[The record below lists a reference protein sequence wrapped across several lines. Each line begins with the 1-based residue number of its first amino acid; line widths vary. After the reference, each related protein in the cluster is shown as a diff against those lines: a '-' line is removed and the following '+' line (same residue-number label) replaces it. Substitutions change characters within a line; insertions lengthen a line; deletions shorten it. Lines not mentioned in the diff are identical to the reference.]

1 MLNSNKV
8 SEIKII
14 ISSFLHDLD
23 SLNDID
29 LISPVKWEE
38 LNIAVDNI
46 KQKVNTL
53 MIEQERSYFSK
64 YLKKEEAER
73 LISSKNEEIRKLNQ
87 TVAELK
93 RSFSDVQLN
102 VSKSFLPHLPA
113 DEKSKLRIAVEEE
126 ELELFYDG
134 RTSILDAAESANI
147 AWKTDIPGTKIENL
161 NSAITLNDKLFF
173 IKGLF
178 NDDEEQYRLSVQKIN
193 DMESMDE
200 ALEYTRAAFPDWDE
214 ESNIIYRFYMI
225 LRRKFDA

>member
-14 ISSFLHDLD
+14 VSGFLRDLD
-23 SLNDID
+23 ALNNSDS
-29 LISPVKWEE
+29 ISPVRWEE
-38 LNIAVDNI
+38 LNIATDLI
-46 KQKVNTL
+46 KQKLNTL
-53 MIEQERSYFSK
+53 MIEKERYSK
-64 YLKKEEAER
+64 D
-73 LISSKNEEIRKLNQ
+73 EEIRKLNQ
-87 TVAELK
+87 TIAELK

-134 RTSILDAAESANI
+134 RTSILDAAESAVI
-147 AWKTDIPGTKIENL
+147 AWKTDLPGPAIENL
-161 NSAITLNDKLFF
+161 NHAITLNDKLFF

-178 NDDEEQYRLSVQKIN
+178 NDDEEQFRLSIQKLN
-193 DMESMDE
+193 EMNTMEE

-214 ESNIIYRFYMI
+214 TSNIIYRFYMI
-225 LRRKFDA
+225 LRRKLDV

>member
-14 ISSFLHDLD
+14 VSGFIRDLD
-23 SLNDID
+23 SLNNSDS
-29 LISPVKWEE
+29 ISPARWEE
-38 LNIAVDNI
+38 LNIAADLI
-46 KQKVNTL
+46 KQKLNTL
-53 MIEQERSYFSK
+53 MIEKERYSK
-64 YLKKEEAER
+64 DD
-73 LISSKNEEIRKLNQ
+73 EIRKLNQ
-87 TVAELK
+87 TIAELK

-134 RTSILDAAESANI
+134 RTSILDAAESAVI
-147 AWKTDIPGTKIENL
+147 AWKTDIPGPAIENI
-161 NSAITLNDKLFF
+161 NHAITLNDKLFF

-178 NDDEEQYRLSVQKIN
+178 NDDEEQFRLSIQKLN
-193 DMESMDE
+193 EMNSMEE

-214 ESNIIYRFYMI
+214 TSNIIYRFYMI
-225 LRRKFDA
+225 LRRKFDE